1 MLYIY
6 TNGSW
11 RRGIGS
17 RLFVFPLHIPVWYT
31 HALKGD
37 QVVHPVIDG
46 EKKGGEPH
54 FCPYCIQCILHIVVY
69 GAGTEII
76 WGGGGLF
83 LVCVICSAYIYL
95 SPPITHIYSRIH
107 IWVHIIGGACVRNV
121 FVKRPYFIE
130 TPYSEVH
137 ICVGSKTKKISVN
150 IL

>member
-1 MLYIY
+1 M
-6 TNGSW
+6 NGSW

-76 WGGGGLF
+76 WGGGG
-83 LVCVICSAYIYL
+83 AYSWYVSYVLLIYTF
-95 SPPITHIYSRIH
+95 PPQSHIFIH
-107 IWVHIIGGACVRNV
+107 VST
-121 FVKRPYFIE
+121 Y
-130 TPYSEVH
+130 
-137 ICVGSKTKKISVN
+137 GSIS
-150 IL
+150 